1 MGQNIILT
9 GFLASLAAGLA
20 TFVGALPILGI
31 GRPSKSQEVVLLG
44 FAAGVMLAA
53 SFFSLIIPG
62 LEQAQAQGMSQVAAA
77 ALIVAAVLLGALVIG
92 QLDRRLPALE
102 SIGLG
107 PAGAA
112 DAAAHRRIWLFVA
125 AITLHNFPEGLAVGV
140 SFGTG
145 DLAAGTATAIGIGL
159 QNMPEG
165 LAVAAAL
172 ATLGYS
178 RGIALLAALVSG
190 LVEPIGG
197 LFGVTIVSLSAP
209 LLPWGL
215 GFAAGAMI
223 YVVASEIIPQ
233 THSRR
238 EGSGRATAGLMVG
251 LTAMMFLDVTL
262 S

>member
-1 MGQNIILT
+1 VSGNIIII
-9 GFLASLAAGLA
+9 GFLGSLAAGLA
-20 TFVGALPILGI
+20 TVVGAIPILTI
-31 GRPSKSQEVVLLG
+31 GRPNERQENIMLG

-62 LEQAQAQGMSQVAAA
+62 LAKAQEQEAGRGGAAAILVAA
-77 ALIVAAVLLGALVIG
+77 ILLGALTIG
-92 QLDRRLPALE
+92 QLNRIVPPLDRL
-102 SIGLG
+102 GLG
-107 PAGAA
+107 PAGMA
-112 DAAAHRRIWLFVA
+112 DAAFHRRIWLFVA

-145 DLAAGTATAIGIGL
+145 DLASGTTTALGIGL
-159 QNMPEG
+159 QNVPEG

-178 RGIALLAALVSG
+178 RWSAVLGALISG
-190 LVEPIGG
+190 LVEPVGG
-197 LFGVTIVSLSAP
+197 LLGVTIVSLSAP

-233 THSRR
+233 TQRGH
-238 EGSGRATAGLMVG
+238 GSAGPASAGLMVG
-251 LTAMMFLDVTL
+251 LAAMMFLDVTL

>member
-1 MGQNIILT
+1 MIQSIILT

-20 TFVGALPILGI
+20 TFVGALPILSI
-31 GRPSKSQEVVLLG
+31 GKPTEQQQNLMLG

-62 LEQAQAQGMSQVAAA
+62 IEQAEAQGASHVAS
-77 ALIVAAVLLGALVIG
+77 AAVVIAAILLGALTVG
-92 QLDRRLPALE
+92 QLNRFVPPLDR
-102 SIGLG
+102 IGLG
-107 PAGAA
+107 PVGMA
-112 DAAAHRRIWLFVA
+112 DAMSHRRIWLFVA
-125 AITLHNFPEGLAVGV
+125 AISLHNLPEGLAVGV

-145 DLAAGTATAIGIGL
+145 DIAAGTATALGIGL

-172 ATLGYS
+172 ATIGYS
-178 RGIALLAALVSG
+178 RRASVLGALLSG
-190 LVEPIGG
+190 LVEPVGG
-197 LFGVTIVSLSAP
+197 LAGVTLVSLSAA

-233 THSRR
+233 TQRKV
-238 EGSGRATAGLMVG
+238 EFQGRSAAGLMVG
-251 LTAMMFLDVTL
+251 LAAMMFLDVTMG
-262 S
+262 